1 VRLRLLVGA
10 CLIPALAG
18 AQLPPD
24 TPLITNGAVT
34 VTAADFEAFLLRVPE
49 NNRIEVRA
57 SSERIGNSLESVYT
71 NRVLAGE
78 ARRLGLDQDASIRLR
93 MKQIEESYLAFVW
106 SERYAKEV
114 KIPDLSA
121 RAEELYRLNKEQFRE
136 PERFN
141 GSYLVVSTKGRTNEA
156 ALERATDLRK
166 RALAGEKFE
175 DLIREFTDDPA
186 YSKRKGKIA
195 RATILDLEPPVAEAA
210 FALKSPGEISP
221 PVMGK
226 AGYLLVQM
234 ESRIPSRM
242 RPFEEV
248 REAITAQERERLAK
262 EATERRIGELKNTA
276 QTKVYEDNINK
287 LRVEI
292 PPSLIEQAIRE
303 GKATLP
309 ER

>member
-1 VRLRLLVGA
+1 VRLRILVGA
-10 CLIPALAG
+10 CLIPALAV
-18 AQLPPD
+18 AQLPPE

-49 NNRIEVRA
+49 ENRLEVRA
-57 SSERIGNSLESVYT
+57 SSERIGKSVESVYT
-71 NRVLAGE
+71 NRVLAEE
-78 ARRLGLDQDASIRLR
+78 ARKLGLDQDASIRLR
-93 MKQIEESYLAFVW
+93 VKQIEESYLAFLW
-106 SERYAKEV
+106 SERYAKEM

-141 GSYLVVSTKGRTNEA
+141 GSYLIVSTKGRTNEA
-156 ALERATDLRK
+156 ALALATDLRK
-166 RALAGEKFE
+166 RAMSGEKFE
-175 DLIREFTDDPA
+175 DLVREYTDDPT
-186 YSKRKGKIA
+186 YSRRKGRIT
-195 RATILDLEPPVAEAA
+195 RATAKDLEPPVAEAA
-210 FALKSPGEISP
+210 FALKSPGEITP

-234 ESRIPSRM
+234 QSRIPART

-248 REAITAQERERLAK
+248 REAIIEQERERLAR
-262 EATERRIGELKNTA
+262 EATERRIGELKNNER
-276 QTKVYEDNINK
+276 TKVYDDNINK

-292 PPSLIEQAIRE
+292 PPSLLEQAIQG